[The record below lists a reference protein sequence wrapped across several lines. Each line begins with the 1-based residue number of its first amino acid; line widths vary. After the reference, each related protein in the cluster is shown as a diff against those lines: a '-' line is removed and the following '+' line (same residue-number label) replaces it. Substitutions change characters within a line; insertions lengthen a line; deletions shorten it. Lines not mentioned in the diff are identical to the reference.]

1 MDLLHSR
8 RKALTGG
15 EGLFLILPR
24 RGCSLVD
31 RVARQGV
38 HFQGRLSR
46 RRTWFVRTGLHHLLA
61 SPTPRILEPHCVWEP
76 RDLFIFPCLQQT
88 AQKRIET
95 AALLAVPCSGIGL
108 SRPCVSSSFVD
119 EEAQAFRASQAPPL
133 RPQGTVMSVL
143 PPKRARSRAGS
154 FHSSE
159 TRDPRLA
166 FGTRQ
171 RDTASF
177 KLQAVRPYCSP
188 SINNNVTQGD
198 SWEINRCA
206 EITQEGTS
214 LTKLPL
220 DAAGVLIRR
229 R

>member
-1 MDLLHSR
+1 MPLTWCGLTRAWDTELELELQKTLPMDLLHSR

-46 RRTWFVRTGLHHLLA
+46 RRTWFVRTGLHHVLA

-95 AALLAVPCSGIGL
+95 AVRCSMFGVRVEQALCLVELCGRRSPGFSSIPSSSTPSPGNRHVGAPAEACSFPRGQFPLLRNQGPTSGI
-108 SRPCVSSSFVD
+108 
-119 EEAQAFRASQAPPL
+119 
-133 RPQGTVMSVL
+133 
-143 PPKRARSRAGS
+143 
-154 FHSSE
+154 
-159 TRDPRLA
+159 RDQTERY
-166 FGTRQ
+166 G
-171 RDTASF
+171 
-177 KLQAVRPYCSP
+177 KLQAP
-188 SINNNVTQGD
+188 SRSSLLLPEHQQQCD
-198 SWEINRCA
+198 SR
-206 EITQEGTS
+206 
-214 LTKLPL
+214 
-220 DAAGVLIRR
+220 
-229 R
+229 